1 MMMERL
7 SKTQIVYSPH
17 FECFLDMGRINGYCL
32 PKKRVAFVFS
42 QTLSL
47 FFNSSITLEGL
58 PMFAFHPPTK
68 INPSPLR
75 LLIMADFD
83 KLNGRLGP

>member
-1 MMMERL
+1 
-7 SKTQIVYSPH
+7 
-17 FECFLDMGRINGYCL
+17 
-32 PKKRVAFVFS
+32 
-42 QTLSL
+42 
-47 FFNSSITLEGL
+47 
-58 PMFAFHPPTK
+58 MFAFHPPTK